1 MTTEGDAPAE
11 EGAPPEVA
19 ASEPVEE
26 ATEETAEET
35 VVEETTEE
43 TAEETVVEEPETTDP
58 TNPEAPPEPEA
69 EASTSKPAM
78 MMMDEA
84 EIARKLESGDKDD
97 RVAARRARIAA
108 RLKAKREAED
118 PSLIEPEPEPEPTA
132 EETQVKTSKRALA
145 RLKAQG
151 FDDVTDVKA
160 VAVAREANRRGE
172 RDTRRVE
179 RRNRIE
185 QERTET
191 AQRDGEVAG
200 EWDKLRKLKVAH
212 ELNVAIQAQKALC
225 DEIISSKDALIA
237 EMTEELDK
245 EDEAYERNIRRQEEE
260 VDETLRRMN
269 VRYNEL
275 SAAYVAEFDE
285 IERVFLEER
294 RAALEAN
301 TETLE
306 RLFKQRDDAEI
317 KFMESTGDIADAY
330 RTELEKH
337 EADDAEEFSLL
348 KIRLESDIG
357 NLQRHLADMKSTYL
371 LNAEKLEYNYR
382 VLVER
387 DHENAGTL
395 QIQRRK
401 IAKTRE
407 KLMKAKDSFAAM
419 DKKFSD
425 ENMRLTDDH
434 RRVTE
439 QFKELEIKF
448 RTFQANDRKKFKEVW
463 AMKEEEMGR
472 KVKRALDA
480 DRVLHEQ
487 HLGMVWHAPS
497 EDVFKHPEQLALEQ
511 ARKKR
516 AAAAEAARASAGEE
530 ALSRDE
536 DEAAL
541 DDDDD
546 EEENPFEQRMADPAY
561 GNYLATLVDV
571 FFFLVDP
578 KAQRAV
584 DAANASVAE
593 GTGASEE
600 ERLTV
605 DAAVARLK
613 AESVLKAKGVTDAP
627 SFDGLASAL
636 TFDGADPVVHAG
648 GGGDVAGIMLPSTDL
663 VASATKFAE
672 AENIAKS
679 GGSGGRNQTQPTGDE
694 SSPAPRKTK
703 EQLEKEYWEN
713 MSNAV
718 GEKNFRVWSQ
728 LERSMERYRE
738 MLMKRRDSLRDAESL
753 REQNDEL
760 RGLLSQYLSSSVNDE
775 LMVPPAAY
783 L

>member
-26 ATEETAEET
+26 
-35 VVEETTEE
+35 TTEE
-43 TAEETVVEEPETTDP
+43 TNPGETVVEEPETTAE
-58 TNPEAPPEPEA
+58 TTEEAPPEPEQ
-69 EASTSKPAM
+69 EASTSKPAV
-78 MMMDEA
+78 MMDEA
-84 EIARKLESGDKDD
+84 EIARKLKSGDKDD

-245 EDEAYERNIRRQEEE
+245 EDEAYERSIRRQEEE

-285 IERVFLEER
+285 IECAFLEER

-448 RTFQANDRKKFKEVW
+448 RTFQVNDRKKFKEVW

-516 AAAAEAARASAGEE
+516 AAATEAARASAGEE
-530 ALSRDE
+530 AVSRHE

-541 DDDDD
+541 NDDDD

-613 AESVLKAKGVTDAP
+613 AESVLKAMGVTDAP

-636 TFDGADPVVHAG
+636 TVNGADPVVHAG

-663 VASATKFAE
+663 VVAATKFAE

-679 GGSGGRNQTQPTGDE
+679 GGGGGRNQTQPTGDE

>member
-35 VVEETTEE
+35 VVEE
-43 TAEETVVEEPETTDP
+43 PETTAE
-58 TNPEAPPEPEA
+58 TTEEAPPEPEQ
-69 EASTSKPAM
+69 EASTSKPAV
-78 MMMDEA
+78 MMDEA

-541 DDDDD
+541 DDDDK
-546 EEENPFEQRMADPAY
+546 EENPFEQRMADPAY

-605 DAAVARLK
+605 DAVVARLK

>member
-1 MTTEGDAPAE
+1 M
-11 EGAPPEVA
+11 
-19 ASEPVEE
+19 
-26 ATEETAEET
+26 
-35 VVEETTEE
+35 
-43 TAEETVVEEPETTDP
+43 
-58 TNPEAPPEPEA
+58 
-69 EASTSKPAM
+69 
-78 MMMDEA
+78 
-84 EIARKLESGDKDD
+84 LE
-97 RVAARRARIAA
+97 
-108 RLKAKREAED
+108 
-118 PSLIEPEPEPEPTA
+118 
-132 EETQVKTSKRALA
+132 Q
-145 RLKAQG
+145 
-151 FDDVTDVKA
+151 
-160 VAVAREANRRGE
+160 
-172 RDTRRVE
+172 
-179 RRNRIE
+179 
-185 QERTET
+185 
-191 AQRDGEVAG
+191 
-200 EWDKLRKLKVAH
+200 
-212 ELNVAIQAQKALC
+212 
-225 DEIISSKDALIA
+225 
-237 EMTEELDK
+237 
-245 EDEAYERNIRRQEEE
+245 
-260 VDETLRRMN
+260 
-269 VRYNEL
+269 
-275 SAAYVAEFDE
+275 
-285 IERVFLEER
+285 
-294 RAALEAN
+294 
-301 TETLE
+301 TLE

-439 QFKELEIKF
+439 QFKALEIKF

-541 DDDDD
+541 DDDDK
-546 EEENPFEQRMADPAY
+546 EENPFEQRMADPAY

-578 KAQRAV
+578 KAQRGV

-605 DAAVARLK
+605 DAVVARLK

-663 VASATKFAE
+663 VVAATKFAE

-679 GGSGGRNQTQPTGDE
+679 GGSGGRNQTQPVGDE

-703 EQLEKEYWEN
+703 EQLENEYWEN

>member
-43 TAEETVVEEPETTDP
+43 
-58 TNPEAPPEPEA
+58 APPEQQ
-69 EASTSKPAM
+69 EASTSKAAM

-561 GNYLATLVDV
+561 ANYLATLVDV

-605 DAAVARLK
+605 DAVVARLK

-663 VASATKFAE
+663 VVAATKFAE

>member
-26 ATEETAEET
+26 
-35 VVEETTEE
+35 TTEE
-43 TAEETVVEEPETTDP
+43 TNPEETVVEEPETTAE
-58 TNPEAPPEPEA
+58 TTEEAPPEQQ
-69 EASTSKPAM
+69 EASTSKPAV
-78 MMMDEA
+78 MMDEA

-225 DEIISSKDALIA
+225 DEIVSSKDALIA

-269 VRYNEL
+269 ARYNEL

-301 TETLE
+301 KETLE

-613 AESVLKAKGVTDAP
+613 AESVLKAMGVTDAP

-636 TFDGADPVVHAG
+636 TVDGADPVVHAG

>member
-26 ATEETAEET
+26 
-35 VVEETTEE
+35 TTEE
-43 TAEETVVEEPETTDP
+43 TNPEETVVEEPETTAE
-58 TNPEAPPEPEA
+58 TTEEAPPEQQ

-179 RRNRIE
+179 RRHRIE

-301 TETLE
+301 KETLE

-480 DRVLHEQ
+480 DRILHEQ

-613 AESVLKAKGVTDAP
+613 AESVLKAMGVTDAP

-636 TFDGADPVVHAG
+636 TVDGADPVVHAG

-663 VASATKFAE
+663 VAAATKFAE

-679 GGSGGRNQTQPTGDE
+679 GGSGGRNQTQPVGDE

>member
-26 ATEETAEET
+26 
-35 VVEETTEE
+35 TTEE
-43 TAEETVVEEPETTDP
+43 TNPGETVVEEPETTAE
-58 TNPEAPPEPEA
+58 TTEEAPPEPEQ
-69 EASTSKPAM
+69 EASTSKPAV
-78 MMMDEA
+78 MMDEA
-84 EIARKLESGDKDD
+84 EIARKLKSGDKDD

-245 EDEAYERNIRRQEEE
+245 EDEAYERSIRRQEEE

-285 IERVFLEER
+285 IECAFLEER

-448 RTFQANDRKKFKEVW
+448 RTFQVNDRKKFKEVW

-516 AAAAEAARASAGEE
+516 AAATEAARASAGEE
-530 ALSRDE
+530 AVSRHE

-613 AESVLKAKGVTDAP
+613 AESVLKAMGVTDAP

-636 TFDGADPVVHAG
+636 TVNGADPVVHAG

-663 VASATKFAE
+663 VVAATKFAE

-679 GGSGGRNQTQPTGDE
+679 GGGGGRNQTQPTGDE

>member
-26 ATEETAEET
+26 
-35 VVEETTEE
+35 TTEE
-43 TAEETVVEEPETTDP
+43 TNPEETVVEEPETTGIP
-58 TNPEAPPEPEA
+58 PRRLLPNPRP

-613 AESVLKAKGVTDAP
+613 AESVLKAMGVTDAP

-636 TFDGADPVVHAG
+636 TVDGADPVVHAG

-663 VASATKFAE
+663 VAAATKFAE

>member
-26 ATEETAEET
+26 
-35 VVEETTEE
+35 TTEE
-43 TAEETVVEEPETTDP
+43 TNPGETVVEEPETTAE
-58 TNPEAPPEPEA
+58 TTEEAPPEPEQ
-69 EASTSKPAM
+69 EASTSKPAV
-78 MMMDEA
+78 MMDEA
-84 EIARKLESGDKDD
+84 EIARKLKSGDKDD

-285 IERVFLEER
+285 IERAFLEER

-530 ALSRDE
+530 AVSRHE

-613 AESVLKAKGVTDAP
+613 AESVLKAMGVTDAP

-636 TFDGADPVVHAG
+636 TVNGADPVVHAG

-663 VASATKFAE
+663 VVAATKFAE

-679 GGSGGRNQTQPTGDE
+679 GSGGGRNQKQPTGDE

-703 EQLEKEYWEN
+703 EQLEKQYWEN

>member
-26 ATEETAEET
+26 
-35 VVEETTEE
+35 TTEE
-43 TAEETVVEEPETTDP
+43 TNPEETVVEEPETTAE
-58 TNPEAPPEPEA
+58 TTEEAPPEQQ
-69 EASTSKPAM
+69 EASTSKPAV
-78 MMMDEA
+78 MMDEA

-179 RRNRIE
+179 RRHRIE

-301 TETLE
+301 KETLE

-613 AESVLKAKGVTDAP
+613 AESVLKAMGVTDAP

-636 TFDGADPVVHAG
+636 TVDGADPVVHAG

-663 VASATKFAE
+663 VAAATKFAE

-679 GGSGGRNQTQPTGDE
+679 GGSGGKNQTQPTGDE

>member
-26 ATEETAEET
+26 
-35 VVEETTEE
+35 TTEE
-43 TAEETVVEEPETTDP
+43 TNPEETVVEEPETTEE
-58 TNPEAPPEPEA
+58 TTEEAPPEQQK
-69 EASTSKPAM
+69 ASTSKAAM

-301 TETLE
+301 KETLE

-480 DRVLHEQ
+480 DRILHEQ

-613 AESVLKAKGVTDAP
+613 AESVLKAMGVTDAP

-636 TFDGADPVVHAG
+636 TVDGADPVVHAG

-663 VASATKFAE
+663 VVAATKFAE
-672 AENIAKS
+672 AENVAKS

>member
-1 MTTEGDAPAE
+1 M
-11 EGAPPEVA
+11 
-19 ASEPVEE
+19 
-26 ATEETAEET
+26 
-35 VVEETTEE
+35 
-43 TAEETVVEEPETTDP
+43 
-58 TNPEAPPEPEA
+58 
-69 EASTSKPAM
+69 
-78 MMMDEA
+78 
-84 EIARKLESGDKDD
+84 
-97 RVAARRARIAA
+97 
-108 RLKAKREAED
+108 
-118 PSLIEPEPEPEPTA
+118 
-132 EETQVKTSKRALA
+132 
-145 RLKAQG
+145 
-151 FDDVTDVKA
+151 TDVKA

-245 EDEAYERNIRRQEEE
+245 EDEAYERSIRRQEEE

-285 IERVFLEER
+285 IECAFLEER

-448 RTFQANDRKKFKEVW
+448 RTFQVNDRKKFKEVW

-530 ALSRDE
+530 AVSRHE

-541 DDDDD
+541 DDDDDD

-613 AESVLKAKGVTDAP
+613 AESVLKAMGVTDAP

-636 TFDGADPVVHAG
+636 TVNGADPVVHAG

-663 VASATKFAE
+663 VVAATKFAE

-679 GGSGGRNQTQPTGDE
+679 GGSGGRNQTQPVGDE

-703 EQLEKEYWEN
+703 EQLENEYWEN

>member
-26 ATEETAEET
+26 
-35 VVEETTEE
+35 TTEE
-43 TAEETVVEEPETTDP
+43 TNPGETVVEEPETTAE
-58 TNPEAPPEPEA
+58 TTEEAPPEPEQ
-69 EASTSKPAM
+69 EASTSKPAV
-78 MMMDEA
+78 MMDEA
-84 EIARKLESGDKDD
+84 EIARKLKSGDKDD

-448 RTFQANDRKKFKEVW
+448 RTFQVNDRKKFKEVW

-530 ALSRDE
+530 AVSRHE

-541 DDDDD
+541 DDDDK
-546 EEENPFEQRMADPAY
+546 EENPFEQRMADPAY

-613 AESVLKAKGVTDAP
+613 AESVLKAMGVTDAP

-636 TFDGADPVVHAG
+636 TVNGADPVVHAG

-663 VASATKFAE
+663 VVAATKFAE

-679 GGSGGRNQTQPTGDE
+679 GGGGGRNQTQPTGDE

>member
-26 ATEETAEET
+26 
-35 VVEETTEE
+35 TTEE
-43 TAEETVVEEPETTDP
+43 TNPEETVVEEPETTAE
-58 TNPEAPPEPEA
+58 TTEEAPPEQQ
-69 EASTSKPAM
+69 EASTSKPAV
-78 MMMDEA
+78 MMDEA

-225 DEIISSKDALIA
+225 DEIVSSKDALIA

-301 TETLE
+301 KETLE

-480 DRVLHEQ
+480 DRILHEQ

-613 AESVLKAKGVTDAP
+613 AESVLKAMGVTDAP

-636 TFDGADPVVHAG
+636 TVDGADPVVHAG
-648 GGGDVAGIMLPSTDL
+648 GGGDVAGIMLPSADL
-663 VASATKFAE
+663 VVAATKFAE

-679 GGSGGRNQTQPTGDE
+679 GGSSGRNQTQPVGDV

>member
-26 ATEETAEET
+26 
-35 VVEETTEE
+35 TTEE
-43 TAEETVVEEPETTDP
+43 TNPGETVVEEPETTAE
-58 TNPEAPPEPEA
+58 TTEEAPPEPEQ
-69 EASTSKPAM
+69 EASTSKPAV
-78 MMMDEA
+78 MMDEA
-84 EIARKLESGDKDD
+84 EIARKLKSGDKDD

-245 EDEAYERNIRRQEEE
+245 EDEAYERSIRRQEEE

-448 RTFQANDRKKFKEVW
+448 RNFQASDRKKFQEVW

-530 ALSRDE
+530 AVSRHE

-541 DDDDD
+541 DDDDK
-546 EEENPFEQRMADPAY
+546 EENPFEQRMADPAY

-605 DAAVARLK
+605 DAVVARLK

-636 TFDGADPVVHAG
+636 TVNGADPVVHAG

-663 VASATKFAE
+663 VVAATKFAE

-679 GGSGGRNQTQPTGDE
+679 GGGGGRNQTQPTGDE

>member
-26 ATEETAEET
+26 
-35 VVEETTEE
+35 TTEE
-43 TAEETVVEEPETTDP
+43 TNPGETVVEEPETTAE
-58 TNPEAPPEPEA
+58 TTEEAPPEPEQ
-69 EASTSKPAM
+69 EASTSKPAV
-78 MMMDEA
+78 MMDEA
-84 EIARKLESGDKDD
+84 EIARKLKSGDKDD

-530 ALSRDE
+530 AVSRHE

-541 DDDDD
+541 DDDDK
-546 EEENPFEQRMADPAY
+546 EENPFEQRMADPAY

-605 DAAVARLK
+605 DAVVARLK

-636 TFDGADPVVHAG
+636 TVNGADPVVHAG

-663 VASATKFAE
+663 VVAATKFAE

-679 GGSGGRNQTQPTGDE
+679 GGSGGRNQTQPVGDE

-703 EQLEKEYWEN
+703 EQLENEYWEN

>member
-19 ASEPVEE
+19 ASEPVEQ
-26 ATEETAEET
+26 ATEETNP
-35 VVEETTEE
+35 
-43 TAEETVVEEPETTDP
+43 EETVVEEPETTEE
-58 TNPEAPPEPEA
+58 TTEEAPPEQQ
-69 EASTSKPAM
+69 EASTSKAAM

-301 TETLE
+301 KETLE

-561 GNYLATLVDV
+561 ANYLATLVDV

-613 AESVLKAKGVTDAP
+613 AESVLKAMGVTDAP

-636 TFDGADPVVHAG
+636 TVDGADPVVHAG

>member
-26 ATEETAEET
+26 
-35 VVEETTEE
+35 TTEE
-43 TAEETVVEEPETTDP
+43 TAEETAVEEPETTDP
-58 TNPEAPPEPEA
+58 TDPEAPPEPEQ
-69 EASTSKPAM
+69 EASTSKPAV
-78 MMMDEA
+78 MMDEA

-337 EADDAEEFSLL
+337 EADDA
-348 KIRLESDIG
+348 
-357 NLQRHLADMKSTYL
+357 
-371 LNAEKLEYNYR
+371 
-382 VLVER
+382 
-387 DHENAGTL
+387 
-395 QIQRRK
+395 
-401 IAKTRE
+401 
-407 KLMKAKDSFAAM
+407 
-419 DKKFSD
+419 
-425 ENMRLTDDH
+425 
-434 RRVTE
+434 
-439 QFKELEIKF
+439 
-448 RTFQANDRKKFKEVW
+448 
-463 AMKEEEMGR
+463 
-472 KVKRALDA
+472 
-480 DRVLHEQ
+480 
-487 HLGMVWHAPS
+487 
-497 EDVFKHPEQLALEQ
+497 
-511 ARKKR
+511 
-516 AAAAEAARASAGEE
+516 
-530 ALSRDE
+530 
-536 DEAAL
+536 
-541 DDDDD
+541 
-546 EEENPFEQRMADPAY
+546 
-561 GNYLATLVDV
+561 
-571 FFFLVDP
+571 
-578 KAQRAV
+578 
-584 DAANASVAE
+584 
-593 GTGASEE
+593 
-600 ERLTV
+600 
-605 DAAVARLK
+605 
-613 AESVLKAKGVTDAP
+613 
-627 SFDGLASAL
+627 
-636 TFDGADPVVHAG
+636 
-648 GGGDVAGIMLPSTDL
+648 
-663 VASATKFAE
+663 
-672 AENIAKS
+672 
-679 GGSGGRNQTQPTGDE
+679 
-694 SSPAPRKTK
+694 
-703 EQLEKEYWEN
+703 
-713 MSNAV
+713 
-718 GEKNFRVWSQ
+718 
-728 LERSMERYRE
+728 
-738 MLMKRRDSLRDAESL
+738 
-753 REQNDEL
+753 
-760 RGLLSQYLSSSVNDE
+760 
-775 LMVPPAAY
+775 
-783 L
+783 

>member
-26 ATEETAEET
+26 
-35 VVEETTEE
+35 TTEE
-43 TAEETVVEEPETTDP
+43 TNPEETVVEEPETTAE
-58 TNPEAPPEPEA
+58 TTEEAPPEQQ
-69 EASTSKPAM
+69 EASTSKPAV
-78 MMMDEA
+78 MMDEA

-269 VRYNEL
+269 ARYNEL

-301 TETLE
+301 KETLE

-480 DRVLHEQ
+480 DRILHEQ
-487 HLGMVWHAPS
+487 HMGMVWHAPS

-613 AESVLKAKGVTDAP
+613 AESVLKAMGVTDAP

-636 TFDGADPVVHAG
+636 TVDGADPVVHAG
-648 GGGDVAGIMLPSTDL
+648 GGGDVAGIMLPSADL
-663 VASATKFAE
+663 VVAATKFAE

-679 GGSGGRNQTQPTGDE
+679 GGSSGRNQTQPVGDV

>member
-19 ASEPVEE
+19 ASEPVEQ
-26 ATEETAEET
+26 ATEETNP
-35 VVEETTEE
+35 
-43 TAEETVVEEPETTDP
+43 EETVVEEPETPAET
-58 TNPEAPPEPEA
+58 TEEAPPEQQ
-69 EASTSKPAM
+69 EASTSKAAM

-301 TETLE
+301 KETLE

-541 DDDDD
+541 DDDDK
-546 EEENPFEQRMADPAY
+546 EENPFEQRMADPAY

-613 AESVLKAKGVTDAP
+613 AESVLKAMGVTDAP

-636 TFDGADPVVHAG
+636 TVDGADPVVHAG

-679 GGSGGRNQTQPTGDE
+679 GGSGGRNQTQPVGDE

>member
-26 ATEETAEET
+26 
-35 VVEETTEE
+35 TTEE
-43 TAEETVVEEPETTDP
+43 TAEETVVEEPETTAE
-58 TNPEAPPEPEA
+58 TTEEAPPEPEA
-69 EASTSKPAM
+69 EASTSKPAV
-78 MMMDEA
+78 MMDEA

-348 KIRLESDIG
+348 KVRLESDIG

-605 DAAVARLK
+605 IAAVARLK
-613 AESVLKAKGVTDAP
+613 AESVLKAMGVTDAP

-636 TFDGADPVVHAG
+636 TVDGADPVVHAG
-648 GGGDVAGIMLPSTDL
+648 GGEDVAGIMLPSTDL
-663 VASATKFAE
+663 VAAATKFAE

-679 GGSGGRNQTQPTGDE
+679 GGSGGKNQTQPVGDE